1 MPVLRNVGLLATCP
15 ADGGRGE
22 IGGIRAAAL
31 AWEGE
36 TIRWGGPEAELPHR
50 FRDGERTLDAEGGLV
65 IPGLVDCHTHLA
77 FAGWRA
83 EEFVRRIRGAG
94 YMEIARAGGGI
105 AATVRATRAASE
117 EELLARCRRFV
128 AEMAALGVTTVE
140 GKSGYGLEPESERKQ
155 LRVYRRLAEE
165 GPLRVVSTFLG
176 AHVVPPERVDDRE
189 GYLEL
194 LVEEML
200 PMVAS
205 EGLARFCDAFVEEGA
220 FTSGEARRVLETA
233 RELGLGLKL
242 HADQLADGGGARLAA
257 ELDAASADHL
267 ERVSEEG
274 IAALARAGTVAVT
287 LPFAALCLGGPPA
300 PARRLLAAGVP
311 VAVATDFNPGTAPSY
326 HLPLALSLACV
337 RGGMTPAEALRG
349 GTVVAARALGLD
361 EEIGSLEPGR
371 KADFAVIDAPDVE
384 TWLYHVRPN
393 ACRLT
398 VVGGE
403 VVWRTGP
410 AA

>member
-1 MPVLRNVGLLATCP
+1 MPLLRNVGLLATCP
-15 ADGGRGE
+15 AGTGQGE
-22 IGGIRAAAL
+22 IGAIRGGAL
-31 AWEGE
+31 AWEDGRV
-36 TIRWGGPEAELPHR
+36 RWVGPETELPER
-50 FRDGERTLDAEGGLV
+50 YRGEESLDAGGALV
-65 IPGLVDCHTHLA
+65 VPGLVDAHTHLV

-83 EEFVRRIRGAG
+83 GEFVRRIRGAS
-94 YMEIARAGGGI
+94 YLEVARSGGGI

-117 EELLARCRRFV
+117 EELAGRAREFL

-140 GKSGYGLEPESERKQ
+140 GKSGYGLEPEAERKQ

-165 GPLRVVSTFLG
+165 GPLRIVATFLG
-176 AHVVPPERVDDRE
+176 AHTVPPEWSGDRAGYVD
-189 GYLEL
+189 
-194 LVEEML
+194 LVVERML
-200 PMVAS
+200 PAVAA

-220 FTSGEARRVLETA
+220 FEPGEARRVLAAA

-242 HADQLADGGGARLAA
+242 HADQLSDGGGALLAA
-257 ELDAASADHL
+257 ELGAASADHL

-274 IAALARAGTVAVT
+274 IAALARAGTVAVV
-287 LPFAALCLGGPPA
+287 LPFAALCLGSPPA
-300 PARRLLAAGVP
+300 PARRLIAAGVP

-337 RGGMTPAEALRG
+337 RGGMTPAEALKG
-349 GTVVAARALGLD
+349 GTAVAARSLGLAD
-361 EEIGSLEPGR
+361 EAGSLEPGKR
-371 KADFAVIDAPDVE
+371 ADFAVIDAPDVD

-403 VVWRTGP
+403 VVWRAGR